1 MTERPRLCI
10 GETRIGHADVARV
23 ARGELSVVLTELA
36 SWHDRMARSRR
47 AVEIRAAGAEPFY
60 GVNTGFGAS
69 VVNTVPVAYGASL
82 AANLFRFH
90 GCGVGPLLRPDETR
104 AIIVTRL
111 AQLAAGWSGI
121 RVETLRA
128 MIRLLQHDILPCIPE
143 LGSVGASGDLTP
155 MSYVAAALSGER
167 EVWFRGGVC
176 PSSEALAAVG
186 IEPLTLQPKETLSIM
201 NGTSVMTA
209 LVSLAMDRADAFARA
224 HAMVTAWSS
233 FLLRGQPAHF
243 DERLFLAKPHP
254 GSMRYAGWV
263 RAGLA
268 CGPRPPLGSG
278 KVQDPYSVR
287 CAPHVVGVLVEALDQ
302 AAATVEI
309 ELNGAGDNP
318 LMCEE
323 TQAVLHGGNFYGSH
337 ITHVAD
343 TLKVQVA
350 HAAEILERQLVL
362 LCHSTQ
368 TSGIPE
374 NLVRVAGPGQ
384 TAHHG
389 FKAIEILASALVA
402 EAMKLA
408 APASVFSRSTEGHNQ
423 DKVPMGPIAA
433 RDLRAIQELAD
444 HVLAIAL
451 LAAAQATDAT
461 GRAGSLPPPLR
472 ALYTAI
478 RDRCAATV
486 EDQRHDE
493 LIARCLAGYR
503 AGAFPIGP
511 VTSP

>member
-1 MTERPRLCI
+1 VTERPRLCI
-10 GETRIGHADVARV
+10 GETRVTHTDVARV
-23 ARGELSVVLTELA
+23 ARGELLVALTELS
-36 SWHDRMARSRR
+36 SWHDRMRKSRD
-47 AVEIRAAGAEPFY
+47 AVEARARGAEPFY

-69 VVNTVPVAYGASL
+69 VVNTVAVEYGANL

-90 GCGVGPLLRPDETR
+90 GCGVGPLHSPDETR
-104 AIIVTRL
+104 AILVTRL

-128 MIRLLQHDILPCIPE
+128 MIRLLEHDILPCIPE

-155 MSYVAAALSGER
+155 MSYIAAVLSGER
-167 EVWFRGGVC
+167 EAWFRGAVC
-176 PSSEALAAVG
+176 PSAEALAAAGVA
-186 IEPLTLQPKETLSIM
+186 PLTLQPKETLSIM

-209 LVSLAMDRADAFARA
+209 LVALAMDRADAFARA
-224 HAMVTAWSS
+224 HAAVTAWSS
-233 FLLRGQPAHF
+233 LLLRGQPAHF
-243 DERLFLAKPHP
+243 DERLFLSKPHP

-263 RAGLA
+263 RAGLG
-268 CGPRPPLGSG
+268 CGPRPPLGNG

-287 CAPHVVGVLVEALDQ
+287 CAPHIVGVLLEVLDQ

-318 LMCEE
+318 LICED

-350 HAAEILERQLVL
+350 HAAEILERQLML

-384 TAHHG
+384 SAHHG

-402 EAMKLA
+402 EAMKHA
-408 APASVFSRSTEGHNQ
+408 GPASVFSRSTEGHNQ

-433 RDLRAIQELAD
+433 RDLRAICDLAD
-444 HVLAIAL
+444 HMLAIAL
-451 LAAAQATDAT
+451 LAAAQATDAI
-461 GRAGSLPPPLR
+461 GRAGSLPPPLH

-478 RDRCAATV
+478 RDTCPATH

-493 LIARCLAGYR
+493 LITRCLAAYR
-503 AGAFPIGP
+503 AGKLPI
-511 VTSP
+511 